1 MLTSKF
7 NIHSP
12 PPRNS
17 SRSVFGSKYLCDVS
31 ARGEIYII
39 IIISQRLNRLAS
51 KIDGVGVGVGVGGG
65 EKCTIITEG
74 RTLFSRSH
82 LNISFKSID
91 LLCCDLHGPIL
102 CN

>member
-1 MLTSKF
+1 MRRFGTRRNIYNHNNLSKTK
-7 NIHSP
+7 SP
-12 PPRNS
+12 CVKNRW
-17 SRSVFGSKYLCDVS
+17 
-31 ARGEIYII
+31 RGG
-39 IIISQRLNRLAS
+39 L
-51 KIDGVGVGVGVGGG
+51 GG